1 MAMEKIILYNF
12 CEIDWHDAIIEKI
25 MIDRNN
31 PGINDSIVIF
41 IICADN
47 TKRNLRFNNVYWAD
61 LNMNFGVVASESIV
75 KAISKGRD
83 CIYVKDLYAK
93 WKGMINDVDLNYY
106 EIETNSTGSI
116 IKIIAKEVLII
127 TI

>member
-1 MAMEKIILYNF
+1 MEKITLYNF

-31 PGINDSIVIF
+31 PGINDTIVIF

-61 LNMNFGVVASESIV
+61 LNMNFGMVASESIV

-83 CIYVKDLYAK
+83 CSYVKEIYAK

-116 IKIIAKEVLII
+116 IKIIAKEVLLI

>member
-1 MAMEKIILYNF
+1 
-12 CEIDWHDAIIEKI
+12 
-25 MIDRNN
+25 
-31 PGINDSIVIF
+31 
-41 IICADN
+41 
-47 TKRNLRFNNVYWAD
+47 
-61 LNMNFGVVASESIV
+61 MNFGVVASESIV

-83 CIYVKDLYAK
+83 CIYVKELYAK